1 MVPGRGGKPGHA
13 LEWNHRMK
21 VAEMM
26 RRDVETLRPDDELSV
41 PRDLVAE
48 KRIRHFPV
56 VEDGRLVGVVSDRDL
71 LRTKEDARVR
81 DVMAEDVITISSSE
95 DVKDAALT
103 MLTGSVGCLPVV
115 DQGKLVGI
123 VTESDI
129 LRLFAGE

>member
-1 MVPGRGGKPGHA
+1 
-13 LEWNHRMK
+13 MK